1 MTSTPAS
8 RSARATTFA
17 PRSWP
22 SRPGLAMTTR
32 MLLMNPSTGTRPGTA
47 AGLTALLGRVAAR
60 RAAPVPAGRYGAR
73 HGAFGPG
80 RGGRGL
86 GGGHRRRRPAAGA
99 DAPRLGGLGD

>member
-32 MLLMNPSTGTRPGTA
+32 MLLMNPLHRIADRVRPARLA
-47 AGLTALLGRVAAR
+47 ATGRVAAPAR
-60 RAAPVPAGRYGAR
+60 PAGGATT
-73 HGAFGPG
+73 
-80 RGGRGL
+80 
-86 GGGHRRRRPAAGA
+86 RRPASGGRARGLTVPAAGHDGPPVRHA
-99 DAPRLGGLGD
+99 DRAGV